1 MQLLGFIKS
10 VDVLKAEL
18 KRSFV
23 DFFNHFTL
31 LFSNQVKKD
40 SPLNKL
46 KNVIIFF
53 PSILFFASG
62 LQTIYHIT
70 HSI

>member
-1 MQLLGFIKS
+1 MLQLGKIKS
-10 VDVLKAEL
+10 VDVLRAEL

-31 LFSNQVKKD
+31 LFSNQIKKD

-46 KNVIIFF
+46 KNIVIFF
-53 PSILFFASG
+53 PSVLFFFSG
-62 LQTIYHIT
+62 
-70 HSI
+70 S